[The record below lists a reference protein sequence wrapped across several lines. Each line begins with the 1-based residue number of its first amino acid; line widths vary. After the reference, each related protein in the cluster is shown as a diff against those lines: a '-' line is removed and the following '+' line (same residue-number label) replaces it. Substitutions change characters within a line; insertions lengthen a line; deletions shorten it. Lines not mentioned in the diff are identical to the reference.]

1 MNGARV
7 TGGGLPAK
15 TLLVAAML
23 AAWLPAAVAAG
34 GVAYVSNQKGNVT
47 TINLDTFE
55 SGPEIDVGGAEP
67 RGIGVT
73 ADGRLLVVAA
83 RDSGDLAVVD
93 RASGKVVRRIAIGKN
108 PEFVRVRGTQAFVTF
123 EPSSVGGPPPKP
135 GSREA
140 QELLAGRAGGMEE
153 PARIAVVDLVAGRK
167 TMEIVGGRE
176 TEGIEFS
183 VDGRAI
189 IVTNEDGNNVSVH
202 DIATGRK
209 LATIDTRPYGE
220 RPRGVRMAPDGRSY
234 VVTIEFGN
242 RLVVLDAEFNV
253 VRTVATGETPYGVA
267 FSRDGRRLYVALA
280 KGKALQ
286 VFDAGSYERLAE
298 YPLGDRCWHF
308 TFTPDDSHILAACG
322 RSNEVVVLDA
332 KGHPVKR
339 IGDLKMPWGIVTYP
353 KSIGSLDAP

>member
-1 MNGARV
+1 MNPTSFSLARAV
-7 TGGGLPAK
+7 
-15 TLLVAAML
+15 LLSASGFAL
-23 AAWLPAAVAAG
+23 ALPAAADRG
-34 GVAYVSNQKGNVT
+34 MAYVSNQKGNVT
-47 TINLDTFE
+47 TISLDTFE
-55 SGPEIDVGGAEP
+55 SGPEIDVGGAAP

-73 ADGRLLVVAA
+73 ADGRLLVVAT

-140 QELLAGRAGGMEE
+140 QEALARSAGGTEE
-153 PARIAVVDLVAGRK
+153 PARIAVVDLVAGKK
-167 TMEIVGGRE
+167 TLEIVGGRE

-183 VDGRAI
+183 ADGRAI

-209 LATIDTRPYGE
+209 LTTIDTRPYGE
-220 RPRGVRMAPDGRSY
+220 RPRGVKMAPDGRSY

-286 VFDAGSYERLAE
+286 VFDAGSYERLAD
-298 YPLGDRCWHF
+298 YPVGDRCWHF

-322 RSNEVVVLDA
+322 RSNEVVVIDA
-332 KGHPVKR
+332 DGRPVKR
-339 IGDLKMPWGIVTYP
+339 ISDQKMPWGIVTYP
-353 KSIGSLDAP
+353 KSVGSLDAP